1 MRNRPNLVLAV
12 VAGLVVALAVVA
24 WFVAGRR
31 EPPRLDPTTPE
42 GVVQTYVLSLVDGD
56 EEAAVAHLDP
66 KLGCKTPLPGTYLM
80 RPVSLTLVSS
90 KTTGEDAVVVFDV
103 TEYGD
108 SLFDSWSH
116 RETFNLT
123 RSESTWLIGGNP
135 WPIYGCK

>member
-1 MRNRPNLVLAV
+1 M
-12 VAGLVVALAVVA
+12 VVALAVVA

-42 GVVQTYVLSLVDGD
+42 GVVQAYVLSLVDGD

-90 KTTGEDAVVVFDV
+90 MSASKGM
-103 TEYGD
+103 
-108 SLFDSWSH
+108 
-116 RETFNLT
+116 REVDL
-123 RSESTWLIGGNP
+123 RKPAAGSKAEAS
-135 WPIYGCK
+135 PISFLS